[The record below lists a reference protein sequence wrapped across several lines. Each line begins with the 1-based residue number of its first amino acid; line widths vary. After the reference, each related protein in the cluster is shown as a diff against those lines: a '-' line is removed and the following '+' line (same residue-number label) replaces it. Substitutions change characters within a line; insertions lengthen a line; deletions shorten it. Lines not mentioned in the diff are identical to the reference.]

1 MKRIERAH
9 TVVDSSVWI
18 DLLNGCQTAEVERL
32 ATLIRSRQVVIGD
45 LVLAEVL
52 RGFRSDTD
60 FRKVK
65 NELTRLRVET
75 LCGGAIAQR
84 SAENYRK
91 LRSRG
96 ITVRG
101 MIDCIIATY
110 CIESKAALL
119 YSDRDFDPFVKH
131 LKLKSAMPA

>member
-1 MKRIERAH
+1 M
-9 TVVDSSVWI
+9 WI
-18 DLLNGCQTAEVERL
+18 GLLNGSLTPETERL
-32 ATLIRSRQVVIGD
+32 ATLIRTRKVVIGD

-52 RGFRSDTD
+52 RGFRSDAD

-65 NELTRLRVET
+65 KELTQLRIET
-75 LCGGAIAQR
+75 LCGGSIACK

-91 LRSRG
+91 LRAQG

-110 CIESKAALL
+110 CIETKACLL
-119 YSDRDFDPFVKH
+119 YADRDFDPFVTH